1 MIVKFA
7 VTNYESTADGVWS
20 STGTDITDAYDVV
33 INNALGETKDTFTF
47 KVPNIRNSRIAS
59 FDPQD
64 NVNINLLINN
74 DTATGSN
81 LLINGLLKAVKEDVN
96 DKGKFLRIE
105 GVSFA
110 EIAGNALVFVEQ
122 FNVNCMQFLEAALSS
137 VRLRN
142 GNFGISWNED
152 NPTVKST
159 GIAFPALEAGGSIK
173 AFDKSL
179 SWLLN
184 KYLQNEYTGDG
195 RYYWYINNSKELVI
209 RKRFAE
215 ATDGT
220 LTEGVDFKTAKYDIN
235 AEDVRNFIVVKCGN
249 DYFGRP
255 ISTRYDDPVSRAKHG
270 FRYYMLVDTQIAQ
283 TIKAQ
288 GAFSSTTNEAFKIA
302 VKEAG
307 VAAGAEFARAH
318 NEGFRQITI
327 TMSPN
332 VSYSIGD
339 KVAVTSHSY
348 NITSLPMRI
357 KEISWDIDSTII
369 TLTEEAL
376 I

>member
-20 STGTDITDAYDVV
+20 STGTAITDAYDVV
-33 INNALGETKDTFTF
+33 VNNALGETKDTFSF
-47 KVPNIRNSRIAS
+47 KVPNNRNSRIAS

-64 NVNINLLINN
+64 NININLLINN

-81 LLINGLLKAVKEDVN
+81 LLMNGLLKAVKEDVN

-110 EIAGNALVFVEQ
+110 EIAGNALVFVERS
-122 FNVNCMQFLEAALSS
+122 NVNCMQLLEAALTS

-142 GNFGISWNED
+142 GNFGITWNSS
-152 NPTVKST
+152 NPSVKSN
-159 GIAFPALEAGGSIK
+159 GDAFPSLESGGSVK
-173 AFDKSL
+173 EFDKSL
-179 SWLLN
+179 STLLN
-184 KYLQNEYTGDG
+184 KYLQDEYTGDG

-215 ATDGT
+215 ATDGV

-249 DYFGRP
+249 DFNNRP
-255 ISTRYDDPVSRAKHG
+255 ISTRYDDPVSRAKYG

-283 TIKAQ
+283 RIRAQ
-288 GAFSSTTNEAFKIA
+288 GLYTSSNNEAFKTA
-302 VKEAG
+302 VKAAG
-307 VAAGAEFARAH
+307 VNAGAAFARAH
-318 NEGFRQITI
+318 NKGFRQITI

-339 KVAVTSHSY
+339 KVAVTAPSY
-348 NITSLPMRI
+348 NITNLPMRI

-376 I
+376 V